1 MLIYLIKIFSFCYR
15 NIKCGNNYYNNYY
28 KSLHILE
35 LLENS
40 LLQIFHTYMHASIL

>member
-15 NIKCGNNYYNNYY
+15 DIKCDNNYYNNYY

-40 LLQIFHTYMHASIL
+40 LLSNLSYMHAFYK